1 MRIMK
6 KIYICILILFTL
18 SLVWGLRIQIQGES
32 GRINIP
38 EKDIDGVPYL
48 AIKDVSPIFRCIQKQ
63 ERTDQRLYLH
73 IYGETFIFLEGTQ
86 YYSYKIDS
94 FNMQYPLARI
104 GGDYYLPRNFFTEH
118 LPMHF
123 PGEHIYRDSILQIHK
138 PVDHSVQVI
147 VLDPGHGGKDPGAVG
162 KKLKAKEKE
171 INLDVALKLKRM
183 LETELGVTVL
193 MTRSDDRFVSLGDRT
208 RYANENKA
216 DLFVSIHANASK
228 SSAPKGTETYYLSTA
243 MTSDARAVEALENQV
258 VDLYEGGAS
267 ARSKYDDLDF
277 ILSDLSQTEHLE
289 SSNELASSVQ
299 QNLIAGTQAYDRGVK
314 QANFYV
320 LRGAFMPSVLIEL
333 GFISNPDEERLL
345 VNDEYQ
351 QRLAR
356 TIFEGIKRFKY
367 RYDRIRNT

>member
-1 MRIMK
+1 VFFEQHLPLHFPQENQYEDAI
-6 KIYICILILFTL
+6 
-18 SLVWGLRIQIQGES
+18 LRINE
-32 GRINIP
+32 
-38 EKDIDGVPYL
+38 
-48 AIKDVSPIFRCIQKQ
+48 
-63 ERTDQRLYLH
+63 
-73 IYGETFIFLEGTQ
+73 
-86 YYSYKIDS
+86 
-94 FNMQYPLARI
+94 
-104 GGDYYLPRNFFTEH
+104 
-118 LPMHF
+118 
-123 PGEHIYRDSILQIHK
+123 

-162 KKLKAKEKE
+162 KKLKAKEKDV
-171 INLDVALKLKRM
+171 NLAVALKLKHM
-183 LETELGVTVL
+183 LENELGVRVL
-193 MTRSDDRFVSLGDRT
+193 MTRDDDRFVSLGDRT
-208 RYANENKA
+208 KHANEHKA
-216 DLFVSIHANASK
+216 DLFISIHANASK
-228 SSAPKGTETYYLSTA
+228 SSSSKGTETYYLATA

-258 VDLYEGGAS
+258 VELYEGGAS

-289 SSNELASSVQ
+289 SSNELASNVQ
-299 QNLIAGTQAYDRGVK
+299 QNLIAGTKSYDRGVK

-320 LRGAFMPSVLIEL
+320 LRGAFMPSVLVEL

>member
-1 MRIMK
+1 MK
-6 KIYICILILFTL
+6 KIYVILLILICANIAW
-18 SLVWGLRIQIQGES
+18 SLRVQIAGES
-32 GRINIP
+32 GRENIP
-38 EKDIDGVPYL
+38 ETEIKGVKYL

-63 ERTDQRLYLH
+63 ERSDQRLYLH
-73 IYGETFIFLEGTQ
+73 IYGETFIFLEGSA

-94 FNMQYPLARI
+94 YNMQYPLKRI
-104 GGDYYLPRNFFTEH
+104 SGDYYLPLEFFTAH

-123 PGEHIYRDSILQIHK
+123 PNDNQFQDSVLRIKK

-162 KKLKAKEKE
+162 KKMKVKEKDV
-171 INLDVALKLKRM
+171 NLSVALKLKQM
-183 LETELGVTVL
+183 LEQELGVRVL
-193 MTRSDDRFVSLGDRT
+193 MTRQDDRFVSLGDRT
-208 RYANENKA
+208 RFANENNA

-228 SSAPKGTETYYLSTA
+228 NPASKGTETYYLATA

-258 VDLYEGGAS
+258 VELYEGGAS

-289 SSNELASSVQ
+289 SSNELAGNVQ

-320 LRGAFMPSVLIEL
+320 LRGAFMPSILIEL
-333 GFISNPDEERLL
+333 GFLSNQDEERILI
-345 VNDEYQ
+345 NEEYQ
-351 QRLAR
+351 IRLAR
-356 TIFEGIKRFKY
+356 TIFEGIKRFKFH
-367 RYDRIRNT
+367 YDRIRNT

>member
-1 MRIMK
+1 MR
-6 KIYICILILFTL
+6 KILWWLILVMISSQL
-18 SLVWGLRIQIQGES
+18 AAISIEIKEEGLRYEIE
-32 GRINIP
+32 
-38 EKDIDGVPYL
+38 EKDIDGINYVSIRDL
-48 AIKDVSPIFRCIQKQ
+48 SPILRCINKQ
-63 ERTDQRLYLH
+63 ERHDQRLYLH
-73 IYGETFIFLEGTQ
+73 IYGETFIFLEDSS
-86 YYSYKIDS
+86 YYSYKIES
-94 FNMQYPLARI
+94 YNMHYPLQRI
-104 GGDYYLPRNFFTEH
+104 AADYYLPVVF
-118 LPMHF
+118 LS
-123 PGEHIYRDSILQIHK
+123 EHIPLHFAGDAEYHIGTLQIKK

-162 KKLKAKEKE
+162 KKLKAQEKD
-171 INLDVALKLKRM
+171 INLAVALKLKQL
-183 LETELGVTVL
+183 LENELGVKVL

-208 RYANENKA
+208 RFANEHKA
-216 DLFVSIHANASK
+216 DLFISIHANASK
-228 SSAPKGTETYYLSTA
+228 SSSSCGAETYYLATA

-258 VDLYEGGAS
+258 VELYEGGAS

-289 SSNELASSVQ
+289 SSNDLASNVQ
-299 QNLIAGTQAYDRGVK
+299 QNLIAGSKTYDRGVK

-333 GFISNPDEERLL
+333 GFISNPEEERLL

-367 RYDRIRNT
+367 HYDRIRNT

>member
-1 MRIMK
+1 M
-6 KIYICILILFTL
+6 LILFAYTL
-18 SLVWGLRIQIQGES
+18 MWGLRIQVQGES
-32 GRINIP
+32 TRYNIP
-38 EKDIDGVPYL
+38 ETEIDKVQYL
-48 AIKDVSPIFRCIQKQ
+48 AIKDLSSIFSCIQKH

-73 IYGETFIFLEGTQ
+73 IYGETFIFLEGTR
-86 YYSYKIDS
+86 YYSYKIDT
-94 FNMQYPLARI
+94 FNMQYPLKRI
-104 GGDYYLPRNFFTEH
+104 GKHYYLPRIFFTEH
-118 LPMHF
+118 LPIHF
-123 PGEHIYRDSILQIHK
+123 PGEHVYKDSILQIHK
-138 PVDHSVQVI
+138 PVDHSVHVI

-162 KKLKAKEKE
+162 KILKAREKDINLSVAMKLKH
-171 INLDVALKLKRM
+171 M
-183 LETELGVTVL
+183 LETELGVRV
-193 MTRSDDRFVSLGDRT
+193 MMSRSDDRFVSLGDRT
-208 RYANENKA
+208 KFANENKA
-216 DLFVSIHANASK
+216 DLFVSIHTNASK
-228 SSAPKGTETYYLSTA
+228 SSASKGTETYYLSTA

-258 VDLYEGGAS
+258 VEMYEGGAS

-356 TIFEGIKRFKY
+356 TIFEGIKRFKF